1 MNMELKGKRI
11 VLGVSGG
18 IAAYKAAELTRL
30 LVRAGAVVQVAM
42 TEGATHFV
50 TPVTFQALSGRPVFT
65 DQWDDRIANNMA
77 HIDLSRKADLILVA
91 PASADFLAKVAH
103 GLADD
108 LLTTLILARP
118 RAGAD
123 GALQDCP
130 LIVAP
135 AMNRQMWENPA
146 TQRNMATLAADGVTR
161 FGPGC
166 GEQACGETGDGRMLE
181 PAEIVEELIAFLQP
195 KRLAGRKL
203 LITAGPTFEAIDPVR
218 GITNLSSGK
227 MGFAVAR
234 AAREAGA
241 EVTLVCGPV
250 SLPTPRDVTRIDVA
264 GALDMHREVM
274 ARAAAQDAFIGV
286 AAVADYRPRAA
297 AAHKIKKDDG
307 APPAIE
313 LVENPDILAEVAAL
327 PEPPL
332 CVGFAA
338 ESRNLA
344 EYAQKKREKKKI
356 PLIVGNLIEDG
367 FGGEDNTLV
376 LFDASGQTPL
386 PPGPK
391 TGLARALIQHLARL
405 LDERR

>member
-1 MNMELKGKRI
+1 MELKDKHI

-30 LVRAGAVVQVAM
+30 LVKAGAAVQVVM

-50 TPVTFQALSGRPVFT
+50 TPVTFQALSGRTVFT
-65 DQWDDRIANNMA
+65 DQWDGRVANNMA
-77 HIDLSRKADLILVA
+77 HIDLSREADLILVA

-108 LLTTLILARP
+108 LLTTLVLARP
-118 RAGAD
+118 RAGTD
-123 GALQDCP
+123 GAVQDCP
-130 LIVAP
+130 LLVAP

-146 TQRNMATLAADGVTR
+146 TRRNAATLAADGVTLL
-161 FGPGC
+161 GPGC

-181 PAEIVEELIAFLQP
+181 PEEIVEDLIAFLQP
-195 KRLAGRKL
+195 KALAGKKV

-218 GITNLSSGK
+218 GITNLSSGR

-241 EVTLVCGPV
+241 EVTLVSGPV
-250 SLPTPRDVTRIDVA
+250 SLPTPRGVTRIDVA
-264 GALDMHREVM
+264 GALAMHAAVM
-274 ARAAAQDAFIGV
+274 ARAAAQDVFVGV
-286 AAVADYRPRAA
+286 AAVADYRPKAA
-297 AAHKIKKDDG
+297 AEHKIKKVDG

-327 PEPPL
+327 PKPPL

-344 EYAQKKREKKKI
+344 EYAQQKRERKKI
-356 PLIVGNLIEDG
+356 PLIAGNLIQHG

-376 LFDASGQTPL
+376 LFDARGQTPL

-391 TGLARALIQHLARL
+391 SELARALIRHIAGL
-405 LDERR
+405 LERR

>member
-1 MNMELKGKRI
+1 MELKGKRI